1 MGRTKFEEL
10 RRRLTDELA
19 TVESQLADHGVAGD
33 EVVLGFD
40 EGFADSAHA
49 STERSELVGVVRQL
63 NAHRDELL
71 AALGRIEAGTYG
83 TCESC
88 GREID
93 ADRLDALP
101 EVRLCLA
108 CKTARS

>member
-1 MGRTKFEEL
+1 MERIKLDDL
-10 RRRLTDELA
+10 RRQLTAELA
-19 TVESQLADHGVAGD
+19 TVESQRADHGVTGD
-33 EVVLGFD
+33 ELGLGLD

-71 AALGRIEAGTYG
+71 AALTRIETGTYG
-83 TCESC
+83 ICESC

-93 ADRLDALP
+93 PARLDALP
-101 EVRLCLA
+101 AVRLCLA
-108 CKTARS
+108 CKAART

>member
-1 MGRTKFEEL
+1 MERSKLDGL

-19 TVESQLADHGVAGD
+19 TVESQLAAHGVAGD
-33 EVVLGFD
+33 AVEIGLD

-49 STERSELVGVVRQL
+49 STERSDLVGVVRQL
-63 NAHRDELL
+63 KTHRDELL
-71 AALGRIEAGTYG
+71 AALARIEAGAYG
-83 TCESC
+83 VCESC
-88 GREID
+88 GQEID

-108 CKTARS
+108 CKAARA